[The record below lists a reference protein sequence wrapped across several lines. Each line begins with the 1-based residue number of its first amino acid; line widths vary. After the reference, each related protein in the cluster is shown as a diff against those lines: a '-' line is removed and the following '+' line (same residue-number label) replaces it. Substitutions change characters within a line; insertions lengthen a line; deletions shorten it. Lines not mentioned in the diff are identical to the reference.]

1 MSLKKVI
8 QSREHR
14 ERSQPAARQ
23 KLGLLEKKKDYALR
37 ARDFHKKERRLKAL
51 RQRAAQK
58 NPDEFYFGMV
68 NSKVTSKKSTAT
80 QLPGDVLKLLK
91 SQDLQY
97 VSMQKHLNAKKMERL
112 QADLPQSLAN
122 PEASAEHLV
131 FVEDPSELEE
141 IIHSQPQNTND
152 LPADDEE
159 QSEAVPKKES
169 AALREYHIRE
179 ERIRMLTVAE
189 RKLQT
194 QKHLMQPGRRKI
206 IGQDEYD
213 QPIFKWRAER
223 KK

>member
-14 ERSQPAARQ
+14 ERSQPASRQ
-23 KLGLLEKKKDYALR
+23 KLGLLEKKKDYVLR

-58 NPDEFYFGMV
+58 NPDEFYFGMI
-68 NSKVTSKKSTAT
+68 NSKVTSKKSTGT

-97 VSMQKHLNAKKMERL
+97 VSMQKHLNAKKMDRL
-112 QADLPQSLAN
+112 QADLPQSLAG

-131 FVEDPSELEE
+131 FVEDPSELDE
-141 IIHSQPQNTND
+141 IIHSQPQNAND
-152 LPADDEE
+152 DISNEE
-159 QSEAVPKKES
+159 EIEGVSKKS
-169 AALREYHIRE
+169 AALREYQIRE

-206 IGQDEYD
+206 VGTDEFD

-223 KK
+223 KR